1 MDNLLKTDVLIV
13 GAGPTGLMAANL
25 LMRFGI
31 EFILIDHKSG
41 PTIESRAISITS
53 RSLELYQQLGL
64 SDYIL
69 SEGAKINSFNIY
81 VRGKYVTHVHIG
93 EIGEGK
99 SDFSFLFSFEQSR
112 NEQLLYD
119 QLKSQGRDVVWETE
133 FRQLTENDIGVEVLA
148 SQNGNPVRIQAQ
160 YLVAGDGAR
169 SDIRHQL
176 QIPFEGGTYEN
187 KFFVADTILHWP
199 LADDQLLISPGDHNF
214 CGFFPLK
221 GKGAYRILGTLPDD
235 QRENDQITFAD
246 LEKTIRETTGIE
258 LTFEKV
264 NWFSIY
270 KLHHRCVD
278 SFSKG
283 HVFLAGDSAHI
294 HSPAGGQGMN
304 TGLQDAANLAWKLA
318 FVLKKWAKPAIL
330 QTYNEER
337 LPFARWL
344 MRFTDQAF
352 RVMTSDH
359 WAIVWF
365 RRYVLLTVAS
375 LILQIKWIRMLS
387 FKTLSQTGYSYRRYS
402 LSHHDST
409 QPLKFRAGDRLP
421 YIRENPGEKG
431 FYSRFSKPGF
441 YLIHISQ
448 YPASSDEAEAWINA
462 VPFPLE
468 YLHQPVSPGWQVLG
482 VRHPL
487 FILLR
492 PDHYILLVSDHL
504 TPGDLGEKLG
514 SYFVIS

>member
-1 MDNLLKTDVLIV
+1 MDELLKTDVLIV

-25 LMRFGI
+25 LSRYGI
-31 EFILIDHKSG
+31 DFIILDSKSG
-41 PTIESRAISITS
+41 PTVESRAISITS

-81 VRGKYVTHVHIG
+81 VRGKYKAHVHIG
-93 EIGEGK
+93 EIGDGK
-99 SDFSFLFSFEQSR
+99 SDFSYLFAFEQYK
-112 NEQLLYD
+112 NEQLLYG
-119 QLKSQGRDVVWETE
+119 QLQKQGRDEVWDTE
-133 FRQLTENDIGVEVLA
+133 FEQLTQNDNGVEVVTR
-148 SQNGNPVRIQAQ
+148 QNGNPLRIKAQ
-160 YLVAGDGAR
+160 YLVACDGAR
-169 SDIRHQL
+169 SAIRHQL

-199 LADDQLLISPGDHNF
+199 LGDDQLIISPGDHNF

-221 GKGAYRILGTLPDD
+221 GKGAYRVLGTLPDD

-246 LEKTIRETTGIE
+246 LEKTIRETIGIE

-283 HVFLAGDSAHI
+283 RVFLAGDSAHI

-318 FVLKKWAKPAIL
+318 FVLKKWAKPSIL
-330 QTYNEER
+330 DTYNEER

-359 WAIVWF
+359 WAIVWL
-365 RRYVLLTVAS
+365 RRYGLLNVAS
-375 LILQIKWIRMLS
+375 MILQIRWIRMLS
-387 FKTLSQTGYSYRRYS
+387 FKTLSQTGYSYRRFL
-402 LSHHDST
+402 LSHHDSK

-421 YIRENPGEKG
+421 YIRESPVEKG
-431 FYSRFSKPGF
+431 FYSRFSKPNF
-441 YLIHISQ
+441 YVIHISHH
-448 YPASSDEAEAWINA
+448 PASPVETKAWADA

-468 YLHQPVSPGWQVLG
+468 YLHQPLTPGWQLLG
-482 VRHPL
+482 VKQPL

-492 PDHYILLVSDHL
+492 PDHYMLLVADHL
-504 TPGDLGEKLG
+504 KPEDVNSRLA
-514 SYFVIS
+514 SYFAIS